1 MVNKIIVTFVVMRDK
16 LQKIL
21 QEYQLSSSALAEKM
35 GIQRSGISHIMAGR
49 NKPSYDFLV
58 TLLEKFP
65 DLNANWLLGDDK
77 NMYNTDTPDID
88 EAEKDHSRNELPG
101 RVNHEKTQAEATGT
115 GDIDSGVYRSKQ
127 LKSNKNTEIEFIIL
141 FKKDGS
147 FKKYIP
153 EN

>member
-1 MVNKIIVTFVVMRDK
+1 MKEK
-16 LQKIL
+16 LQMIL
-21 QEYQLSSSALAEKM
+21 SEYGLTSSALADKM

-65 DLNANWLLGDDK
+65 DINANWLLADDE
-77 NMYNTDTPDID
+77 NMYNDQVVNNSENNQNQAPGDLFPNPSTDITDNKGI
-88 EAEKDHSRNELPG
+88 SREEDP
-101 RVNHEKTQAEATGT
+101 A
-115 GDIDSGVYRSKQ
+115 VYKSKQ
-127 LKSNKNTEIEFIIL
+127 LNEFSTSEIESVIIL
-141 FKKDGS
+141 KTNGS